1 MKKKSTFITAG
12 IILVGLV
19 IITFAGKD
27 LIAQR
32 FPTFGSLLQ
41 SGFGINAKNQEAE
54 LAVKQAETLQ
64 EANDAIA
71 AAEKLSAETIA
82 PESPP
87 PSPKDPLP
95 WTFNSGDS
103 GVTPTLTLNPK
114 VKVYSAVTV
123 DPHPDHL
130 PVEGEQIV
138 LPMLNGKSIKV
149 NVESAESND
158 NGDYIWSGH
167 LDGHNNDYPIVMTYG
182 ENTTFATITTPD
194 GSYSLEAV
202 KGVGWLY
209 KNPAEAELTAQGK
222 NDYLIPDE

>member
-1 MKKKSTFITAG
+1 MKKKNMFIAAG
-12 IILVGLV
+12 ILLVGFV
-19 IITFAGKD
+19 IITLAGKD
-27 LIAQR
+27 YIAQR
-32 FPTFGSLLQ
+32 FPAFGSLLQ
-41 SGFGINAKNQEAE
+41 SGLGISSKNQAAD
-54 LAVKQAETLQ
+54 LAVIQAKTLQ
-64 EANDAIA
+64 EADDAIA
-71 AAEKLSAETIA
+71 AAEQLSAETVA

-87 PSPKDPLP
+87 PSPKESLP
-95 WTFNSGDS
+95 WTFNAGDS
-103 GVTPTLTLNPK
+103 GVTPSLTLNSK

-130 PVEGEQIV
+130 PAEGEQIV